1 MRTNYTE
8 NVYKSMS
15 RLEDNTKP
23 TATGN
28 GLLARKEASTK
39 PKNMTELNIVY
50 QYLTPIKEERRNI
63 NGSG

>member
-1 MRTNYTE
+1 
-8 NVYKSMS
+8 MS

-39 PKNMTELNIVY
+39 SKNMTELNIVS
-50 QYLTPIKEERRNI
+50 QYLKSIKEERRNI